1 MRRVGIFLL
10 AVIALVAM
18 AGPVSAQPKVTITG
32 FVDNMTTWTNNMS
45 NVDNN
50 YARTNDK
57 EWYSRTRVR
66 PDITAEVGTTK
77 FVLGLELDEAWGQ
90 TGNNGAVGSLGGT
103 TVGANSVTV
112 PASPGSFPQRAG
124 STAGWQLN
132 TDTQGAL

>member
-1 MRRVGIFLL
+1 MTRSIFGCLGRRFGCKTYPVALLSAGVGDGLDVVASVSKMFHPHEEAVMRRVGIFLL

-77 FVLGLELDEAWGQ
+77 FVLGLEL
-90 TGNNGAVGSLGGT
+90 
-103 TVGANSVTV
+103 
-112 PASPGSFPQRAG
+112 
-124 STAGWQLN
+124 
-132 TDTQGAL
+132 